1 MHFDVIVI
9 NVLPSVIF
17 AMRSKKLMIASNK
30 SRKCFIVLNC
40 INDTKNFDNILNFF
54 VETVQLK
61 SIIVVIASHLNFMF

>member
-9 NVLPSVIF
+9 NVLLSVIF

-40 INDTKNFDNILNFF
+40 INATKNFDNILNFF